1 MEQDKT
7 QVLICDCYSP
17 EHHVFLFYDEEDKQV
32 FVNIHLTKK
41 KFWNRL
47 KYGIKYIFGYAI
59 KSGAYQEIVLSNKD
73 AEKIE
78 NVLKFL
84 KEK

>member
-17 EHHVFLFYDEEDKQV
+17 EHHVILYYDEEDRQV
-32 FVNIHLTKK
+32 FLNIHLTKK
-41 KFWNRL
+41 NFWNRL
-47 KYGIKYIFGYAI
+47 KYGIKYIFGYVK

-84 KEK
+84 K